1 MPKTRFSTD
10 LIGEF
15 SLTAGANNE
24 SRAEKR
30 ARVASQL
37 RDRYGR
43 WVEMGRGVKFKV
55 RLPNGKYHSA
65 LGPFTGDM
73 TPDGRGYVKVENDP
87 YLPNGDYPVSSDNA
101 QQYIALLT
109 EEDLK
114 EQGIELGKD
123 VDGNVVTAREDSVIP
138 NLADLVEEVK
148 PTQPLELQTEP
159 ITARKV
165 ESLWGSDGENLD
177 EEAVSKEILN
187 LMLKEGVTLAEIA
200 VADPDYR
207 EYKKIFPDAEDDED
221 WALGVIEKIRR
232 EWNGSPGDSSLIQAL
247 QSVAKE
253 LFGLQNTSEASGKG
267 NLTSLEDSK
276 QYLEFGRPA
285 YEAFLKAAYKNTQKF
300 FADRGIKKLS
310 LYRGMTNS
318 EDNSRLKEPTKIVDA
333 KVRPL
338 SSWSVSFSTG
348 SAYAGLYGLFMRTEV
363 PISQVLSTAF
373 SGGMGTEIEKEVVVI
388 GLPEQ
393 ILAVEGGQYNKLKQL
408 DADFDASKP
417 IEQEPAQI
425 VEDSPVEAGLP
436 EKISLFDLPDDTT
449 DFDKK
454 IFSSV
459 FEQINFDVSE
469 TPNAEESYALYEY
482 QGPKYEGINKFARE
496 NPNYEGSENDQLSKS
511 FTEETEIIQKIDNLF
526 KKIKIADDTTVY
538 RGAAISPSRYE
549 ALLKIQ
555 KGDMLIDDAYMST
568 SASPNVAKKF
578 AYSLFDDD
586 ETKTPVIYKINLKAG
601 QPAIRVKDY
610 TTADDL
616 EEAEIL
622 LARRSKIRV
631 TNVSKTLFDPL
642 TEDGDSVQ
650 VLIIEGDYESGLGYF
665 NPADDKWYK
674 DSAFTI
680 PVVED

>member
-1 MPKTRFSTD
+1 MPKTRFSTE

-148 PTQPLELQTEP
+148 PTQSLELQTEP

-165 ESLWGSDGENLD
+165 ESLWDSEGKDLD
-177 EEAVSKEILN
+177 EEASTENIYN
-187 LMLKEGVTLAEIA
+187 LMLQEGVTSEDIA
-200 VADPDYR
+200 KLNPVFL
-207 EYKKIFPDAEDDED
+207 ELLEFKKNRGRTSPTDSKD
-221 WALGVIEKIRR
+221 WALGAILNLRR
-232 EWNGSPGDSSLIQAL
+232 EWNGSPSAYGSIQAL
-247 QSVAKE
+247 QQVAKRVFNLE
-253 LFGLQNTSEASGKG
+253 GTSEAPDD
-267 NLTSLEDSK
+267 LEK
-276 QYLEFGRPA
+276 AQPFMKNEKV
-285 YEAFLKAAYKNTQKF
+285 YEAFLRAAYKDTQKF

-310 LYRGMTNS
+310 LYRGIINS
-318 EDNSRLKEPTKIVDA
+318 EDNSSLKEPTKIVYA

-363 PISQVLSTAF
+363 PVSQVLSTAF

-393 ILAVEGGQYNKLKQL
+393 IMAVEGGQYRKLKQL

-436 EKISLFDLPDDTT
+436 EKISLSDLPDDTT

-459 FEQINFDVSE
+459 FEQIKFDVSK
-469 TPNAEESYALYEY
+469 TPNAEESYSLYEY

-665 NPADDKWYK
+665 NPADGKWYK

-680 PVVED
+680 PVVGD